1 MVTIR
6 NLGKH
11 CRELWHQVDNS
22 TKKVEAPV
30 IRKGYLSPNFSL
42 QELTKSQT
50 ATRLGIDNTPTEK
63 QKDALKALCLHV
75 LEPCRNHFGR
85 SFTPSSG
92 YRSKE
97 LCKAIGSK
105 VSSQHAKGQA
115 ADFEIAGIANR
126 ELAEW
131 IRDNLDFDQLIL
143 EFYNPEDP
151 SSGWVHVSYR
161 ADAPYVN
168 RKECLTYNGK
178 RYSKGL
184 TVE

>member
-1 MVTIR
+1 MATIR
-6 NLGKH
+6 NLGKY
-11 CRELWHQVDNS
+11 CRKLWHQVDN
-22 TKKVEAPV
+22 TAKKVDAPV
-30 IRKGYLSPNFSL
+30 IPEGYLSPNFSL

-50 ATRLGIDNTPTEK
+50 AIRLGIDNTPTEK
-63 QKDALKALCLHV
+63 HINALKALCLHV
-75 LEPCRNHFGR
+75 LEPCRKQFAR
-85 SFTPSSG
+85 SITPSSG

-115 ADFEIAGIANR
+115 VDFEIGTIPNY
-126 ELAEW
+126 ELACW

-143 EFYNPEDP
+143 EFYNPDEP
-151 SSGWVHVSYR
+151 NSGWVHVSYR

-178 RYSKGL
+178 RYRKGL
-184 TVE
+184 ISE